1 MTDSVTTPVAALVLL
16 SGGLDSRLAVCV
28 LKAQG
33 IRVTGMTFETPFFS
47 AQRARE
53 AADQLG
59 VPLVVEDYT
68 DTLLGIIEHP
78 RHGFGSCINPCI
90 DCHAAM
96 LHLAGQRMERDGFQL
111 VATGEVLNQRPMSQT
126 RRNLEVVATDSGY
139 KGWILRPLSA
149 RLLPETEPEQRGWV
163 DRSRLL
169 DLNGRSRKPQLKLAA
184 EYGVTNFPAAAGG
197 CRLTEPNYAA
207 RLKDLRSHGQLRN
220 PHAIQLLRVGRHF
233 RLSDDVKMVVGR
245 EAADNEAIEALA
257 RPEDILLWFEAIPG
271 PSVLITG
278 AVSPDDLKI
287 AGALCA
293 RYSDAA
299 PGQKVTVSIKTAT
312 GVSQMEVTRADEAE
326 VERLRVK

>member
-1 MTDSVTTPVAALVLL
+1 MTESDKTPVAALVLL

-33 IRVTGMTFETPFFS
+33 IRVTGITFETPFFS

-53 AADQLG
+53 AAAQLG
-59 VPLVVEDYT
+59 IPLVVEDYT

-90 DCHAAM
+90 DCHTAM
-96 LHLAGQRMERDGFQL
+96 LRLTGQRMERDGFQL

-126 RRNLEVVATDSGY
+126 RRNLEVVAVESGY
-139 KGWILRPLSA
+139 KDWILRPLSA
-149 RLLPETEPEQRGWV
+149 KLLPETEPERRGWV

-169 DLNGRSRKPQLKLAA
+169 DLNGRSRKPQFKLAE
-184 EYGVTNFPAAAGG
+184 EYGVTGYPSAAGG

-207 RLKDLRSHGQLRN
+207 RLKDLRNHGQLRDL
-220 PHAIQLLRVGRHF
+220 HAIQLLRVGRHF
-233 RLSDDVKMVVGR
+233 RLNDHVKIVVGR
-245 EAADNEAIEALA
+245 EAADNGAIEALA
-257 RPEDILLWFEAIPG
+257 RPEDVLLWFETVPG
-271 PSVLITG
+271 PSALITG
-278 AVSPDDLKI
+278 TPGSDDLRM

-293 RYSDAA
+293 RYSDVV
-299 PGQKVTVSIKTAT
+299 PGQPVMVSLKTAA